1 MSAPH
6 QLKPGR
12 DETGPHGPDAR
23 RSRRQATP
31 LSRGKGG
38 GQEGRA
44 APQRASAPTH
54 EEGQHA
60 RGGSSRG
67 QSQSGHGIRTSN
79 RPKRRRPAE
88 RQRAARRFSRLPAQR
103 RGREPGLG
111 APAQHKRALGAGHW
125 AHFKRPSTRAGS
137 SGADRAA
144 RPSPVAQIEASPPP
158 HECNR
163 QRRPLAGGT
172 ASSALVAWPATHT
185 RRKGSSAGQT
195 GTRGAIAA
203 RLSVGAAGQGRGT
216 HATRGSTHQGSA
228 LVLARIATI
237 ARGGDAL
244 NDLLH
249 AAITCTVYYMLSIT
263 WPITCRSCY
272 MRASRFKQPLH
283 ACNGCM

>member
-1 MSAPH
+1 MAV
-6 QLKPGR
+6 G
-12 DETGPHGPDAR
+12 TFVR
-23 RSRRQATP
+23 RAMQERKGSRRA
-31 LSRGKGG
+31 LW
-38 GQEGRA
+38 RA
-44 APQRASAPTH
+44 CLII
-54 EEGQHA
+54 GC
-60 RGGSSRG
+60 GVVLVLVVVM
-67 QSQSGHGIRTSN
+67 I
-79 RPKRRRPAE
+79 
-88 RQRAARRFSRLPAQR
+88 
-103 RGREPGLG
+103 
-111 APAQHKRALGAGHW
+111 
-125 AHFKRPSTRAGS
+125 
-137 SGADRAA
+137 
-144 RPSPVAQIEASPPP
+144 V
-158 HECNR
+158 
-163 QRRPLAGGT
+163 
-172 ASSALVAWPATHT
+172 ALVAWPATRT

-237 ARGGDAL
+237 ARRGDAL